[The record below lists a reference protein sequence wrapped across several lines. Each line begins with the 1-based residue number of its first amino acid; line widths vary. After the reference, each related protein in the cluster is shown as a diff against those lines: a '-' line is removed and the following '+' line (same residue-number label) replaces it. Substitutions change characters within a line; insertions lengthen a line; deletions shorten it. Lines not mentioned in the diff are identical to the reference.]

1 MKIFNL
7 FNVNVVS
14 IKCKF
19 NRYEL
24 NLNLQLG
31 RFEKKVIYA
40 GKLHQM

>member
-7 FNVNVVS
+7 FNVNVVHVVS
-14 IKCKF
+14 IKYKF

-31 RFEKKVIYA
+31 RFEKK
-40 GKLHQM
+40 